1 VDWNGSMLTDQQR
14 VDRYNDLRA
23 FQMMTENGYE
33 PNQMKEL
40 GDFLKNQQIRRTKQ
54 EILTFLEQRM
64 KLLFTDQMM

>member
-1 VDWNGSMLTDQQR
+1 MLTDQQR

>member
-1 VDWNGSMLTDQQR
+1 MLTDQQR

-23 FQMMTENGYE
+23 FQMMTDNGYE

-54 EILTFLEQRM
+54 EILTFLEHRM
-64 KLLFTDQMM
+64 KLLFTD

>member
-1 VDWNGSMLTDQQR
+1 VDWNGAMLTDQQR

-54 EILTFLEQRM
+54 EILTFLEHRM